1 MCSSDLWRRWGSSE
15 RFEVRNG
22 ARRVWVAPTPPQVR
36 LTGRSWLMRRAIGR
50 AAARSIGG
58 HADPGR
64 PLRMRY
70 LSEGDM
76 VHVVGVARPS
86 DDPGAPTYRD
96 PVRISLFS
104 GALVVGDGGLAA
116 ARRRALLRTLAWAA
130 LALAAGALAVS
141 RVTS

>member
-1 MCSSDLWRRWGSSE
+1 M
-15 RFEVRNG
+15 
-22 ARRVWVAPTPPQVR
+22 
-36 LTGRSWLMRRAIGR
+36 
-50 AAARSIGG
+50 
-58 HADPGR
+58 
-64 PLRMRY
+64 
-70 LSEGDM
+70 
-76 VHVVGVARPS
+76 GVARPS

-130 LALAAGALAVS
+130 LALAAGALAVW